1 MIAYAD
7 YLMVISL
14 PESVVKEISRY
25 KRASVNL
32 IGHFEGM
39 HSAAQI
45 VITHQV
51 RCKPYMVEPAIEQM
65 AERLST
71 MPPIELT
78 IMGFGFFNSSKTTNT
93 IYAVIEQCI
102 RTDNWFKLLINQLGI
117 RVKNFAPRIIIAK
130 NIPVTSF
137 NKLWPNFEKRA
148 FSETF
153 IVNSLTVLHRE
164 TFVEYCEWRVYKEL
178 FFANRLKEMF

>member
-7 YLMVISL
+7 YLIVISP
-14 PESVVKEISRY
+14 PESIIKEVSRY

-51 RCKPYMVEPAIEQM
+51 RCKPYMVQPAIDHM
-65 AERLST
+65 AGRIST
-71 MPPIELT
+71 MPPIELQ
-78 IMGFGFFNSSKTTNT
+78 INGFGFFNNSYSTKT
-93 IYAVIEQCI
+93 IYAIIEQTT
-102 RTDNWFKLLINQLGI
+102 RTDNWFKLLISQLGI
-117 RVKNFAPRIIIAK
+117 GIKNFNPRIIIAK

-137 NKLWPNFEKRA
+137 NKLWPNFEGRS

-153 IVNSLTVLHRE
+153 MVNNLTILHRE

-178 FFANRLKEMF
+178 FFVNRLKEMF